1 MLLFL
6 RIKTFSSSPYSKNLT
21 IMNQSTIQI
30 AVQPRNNNGQIQRP
44 QNIGGQQNV
53 NGQFQ
58 RLQNTDNFIANQQHA
73 DLVNGSDPFTRTQDI
88 ENETQQNI
96 QFPTMIFLGSP
107 FP

>member
-1 MLLFL
+1 M
-6 RIKTFSSSPYSKNLT
+6 S
-21 IMNQSTIQI
+21 QSTIQI

-44 QNIGGQQNV
+44 QNIGGPQNV

-73 DLVNGSDPFTRTQDI
+73 DLVNGVFSGSDPFTRTQDI

-96 QFPTMIFLGSP
+96 QFPTMLFLG
-107 FP
+107 